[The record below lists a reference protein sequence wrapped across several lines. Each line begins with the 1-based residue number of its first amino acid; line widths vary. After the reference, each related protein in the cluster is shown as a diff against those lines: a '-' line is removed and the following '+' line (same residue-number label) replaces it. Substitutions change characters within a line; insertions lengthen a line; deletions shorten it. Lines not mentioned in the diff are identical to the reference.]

1 MSSKK
6 KQTNEQKF
14 KEKYYL
20 NKDKLKI
27 SDCICSVCQSILN
40 EPVVLTCNHIFC
52 LSCFN
57 KVVENNQLIC
67 PCCRLRFGSWL
78 RNASRNNK
86 VVDQKL
92 WEIIKEKFAENI
104 RKEAAGNNSKMIFS
118 RKSPTK
124 SFINFFLKNFFSH
137 SSFNKNFK
145 PR

>member
-27 SDCICSVCQSILN
+27 TDVICSVCQSILN
-40 EPVVLTCNHIFC
+40 KPVVLTCNHIFC
-52 LSCFN
+52 FTCFN

-86 VVDQKL
+86 VVDNQL
-92 WEIIKEKFAENI
+92 WDIIKEKFAENI
-104 RKEAAGNNSKMIFS
+104 RKEETDGNQLKPIFS
-118 RKSPTK
+118 RKFS
-124 SFINFFLKNFFSH
+124 FFLIILQVQSIQFF
-137 SSFNKNFK
+137 FFCC
-145 PR
+145 

>member
-27 SDCICSVCQSILN
+27 SDVICSVCQSILN
-40 EPVVLTCNHIFC
+40 QPVVLTCNHIFC

-86 VVDQKL
+86 VVDNTL
-92 WEIIKEKFAENI
+92 WDIIKEKFADNI
-104 RKEAAGNNSKMIFS
+104 RKETGNSSKPIFS
-118 RKSPTK
+118 RK
-124 SFINFFLKNFFSH
+124 FS
-137 SSFNKNFK
+137 
-145 PR
+145 